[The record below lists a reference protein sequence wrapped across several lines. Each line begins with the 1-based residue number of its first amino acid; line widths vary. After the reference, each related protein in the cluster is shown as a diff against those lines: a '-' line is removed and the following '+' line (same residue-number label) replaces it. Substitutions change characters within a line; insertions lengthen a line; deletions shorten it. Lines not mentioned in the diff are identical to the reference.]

1 MNTNSKKTSQV
12 ILAVTALILSRLL
25 FALFNDPEGPNLL
38 IVVVMAVILYL
49 ASLIPQV
56 FRRATEQGR
65 QKKLVLGLFIQ
76 IVIVVVLYLIN
87 YLQVL

>member
-1 MNTNSKKTSQV
+1 MTLNSKKFSLL

-25 FALFNDPEGPNLL
+25 FVLFNDPEGPNLL

-49 ASLIPQV
+49 ASLIPHA
-56 FRRATEQGR
+56 FRCTTEQGG
-65 QKKLVLGLFIQ
+65 QKKLVLGLLIQ
-76 IVIVVVLYLIN
+76 IVIVVVLYLVN